1 MGRCGAVCPEP
12 SGHGVVAAGTVAGVE
27 KKMTPEEHDAM
38 NIKHV
43 ESIVAEY
50 ARNKAE
56 ADRLTARNAE
66 LAEEMQKLAVFRP
79 GSDTGKLEASG
90 YRVSVTRRINE
101 KWDQHKLAAA
111 RESLTDNVFF
121 TLFRQKFE
129 PDRRSLNV
137 FMHGN
142 SDSKLKAL
150 LIDACTTSAGKPA
163 VKLEA
168 VAQ

>member
-1 MGRCGAVCPEP
+1 MLKYRRRIRPQQGRGEP
-12 SGHGVVAAGTVAGVE
+12 SHGAQRGLM
-27 KKMTPEEHDAM
+27 K
-38 NIKHV
+38 N
-43 ESIVAEY
+43 
-50 ARNKAE
+50 ARHW
-56 ADRLTARNAE
+56 RL
-66 LAEEMQKLAVFRP
+66 RP
-79 GSDTGKLEASG
+79 GSDTGKLEAAG

-111 RESLTDNVFF
+111 REKLTDNVFS
-121 TLFRQKFE
+121 TLSRQKYE

-142 SDSKLKAL
+142 SDGSLKAL
-150 LIDACTTSAGKPA
+150 LIDACTTSTGKPA

>member
-1 MGRCGAVCPEP
+1 
-12 SGHGVVAAGTVAGVE
+12 
-27 KKMTPEEHDAM
+27 M
-38 NIKHV
+38 NIEHV

-66 LAEEMQKLAVFRP
+66 LAEKMQTLAKFRP
-79 GSDTGKLEASG
+79 GSNTGKLEAAG

-111 RESLTDNVFF
+111 REKLTDNVFF
-121 TLFRQKFE
+121 TLFRQKYE

-142 SDSKLKAL
+142 SDGSLKAL
-150 LIDACTTSAGKPA
+150 LIDACTTSTGKPA